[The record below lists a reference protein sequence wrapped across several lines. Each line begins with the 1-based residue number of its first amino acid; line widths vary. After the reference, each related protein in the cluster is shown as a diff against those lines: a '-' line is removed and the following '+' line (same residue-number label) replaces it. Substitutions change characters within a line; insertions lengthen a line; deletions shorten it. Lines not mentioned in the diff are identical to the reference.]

1 MSHLLIF
8 GLGYTAARLAIVLR
22 AQGWRVTGVT
32 RDGREGSLRWGDAGI
47 SHAINSATHILSSV
61 PPATGDPV
69 LDQYGPHLCAWRGQW
84 LGYLSTTG
92 VYGDTQGAWVD
103 EESALGRSA
112 RSSPRSTAEVA
123 WRSLNAHAPVHIFR
137 LPGIYG
143 PFGRSA
149 LDRVRAGR
157 AHRIANIGAHVF
169 CRIHVDDIVST
180 LIASLTQP
188 ATQLAIYNVS
198 DDEPA
203 PGNDVIEFACDLLKQ
218 PYPPLLPLDEANLVP
233 IARSFYTSGWRRVRN
248 AKIKRDLGVTLRYP
262 TYREGLVACLQEEL
276 T

>member
-8 GLGYTAARLAIVLR
+8 GLGYTAARLATALR
-22 AQGWRVTGVT
+22 ALGWRVTGIT
-32 RDGREGSLRWGDAGI
+32 RDGRDGSLRWGDAEI
-47 SHAINSATHILSSV
+47 FQAINEATHILSSV

-69 LDQYGPHLCAWRGQW
+69 LDHYGSILSNWRGQW

-103 EESALGRSA
+103 EESALSLSA
-112 RSSPRSTAEVA
+112 RSSPRSVAEAA
-123 WRSLNAHAPVHIFR
+123 WRSLNAQTPVHIFR

-149 LDRVRAGR
+149 LDRVREGR

-180 LIASLTQP
+180 LIASLAQP
-188 ATQLAIYNVS
+188 VAHLSIYNVS

-203 PGNDVIEFACDLLKQ
+203 PGNAVTEYACDLLKH
-218 PYPPLLPLDEANLVP
+218 PYPPLLSLDAANLSP
-233 IARSFYTSGWRRVRN
+233 MARSFYTSGWRRVRN
-248 AKIKRDLGVTLRYP
+248 DKIKRDLGVTLRYP
-262 TYREGLVACLQEEL
+262 TYREGLLACLNEEPS
-276 T
+276 

>member
-8 GLGYTAARLAIVLR
+8 GLGYTATRLTAALR
-22 AQGWRVTGVT
+22 ALGWRVTGIT
-32 RDGREGSLRWGDAGI
+32 RDGREGSLRWGDADI
-47 SHAINSATHILSSV
+47 LRAIDTATHILSSV

-69 LDQYGPHLCAWRGQW
+69 LNQYGPILCKWRGQW

-103 EESALGRSA
+103 EESALGLSA
-112 RSSPRSTAEVA
+112 RSSPRSAAEGA
-123 WRSLNAHAPVHIFR
+123 WRDLSAQAPVHIFR

-149 LDRVRAGR
+149 LDRVREGR
-157 AHRIANIGAHVF
+157 AHRIANIGAHMF
-169 CRIHVDDIVST
+169 CRIHVDDIVGT
-180 LIASLTQP
+180 LIASLVKP
-188 ATQLAIYNVS
+188 AVQQAIYNVS

-203 PGNDVIEFACDLLKQ
+203 PGNDVIEFACDLLHQ
-218 PYPPLLPLDEANLVP
+218 AYPPLLPLHEANLVP

-248 AKIKRDLGVTLRYP
+248 DKIKRDLGVVLRYP
-262 TYREGLVACLQEEL
+262 TYREGLVACLHEDM